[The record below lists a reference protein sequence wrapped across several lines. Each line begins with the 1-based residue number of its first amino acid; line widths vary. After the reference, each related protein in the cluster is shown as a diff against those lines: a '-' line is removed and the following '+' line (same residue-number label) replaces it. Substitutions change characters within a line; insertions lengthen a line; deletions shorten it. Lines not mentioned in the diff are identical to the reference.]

1 MEQIILVVH
10 LVIALA
16 IIGLI
21 MLQQGKGADVGASFG
36 AGASQTLF
44 GSTGTTN
51 VLTKSTAWL
60 VAAFFATSFGLA
72 VFADNKTANI
82 DDLGFEIPVERSL
95 DLGGAE
101 QQGEAKPI
109 LAEDA
114 YYVLEAASSVVF
126 VPGYGMAVAQ
136 AQHAVR
142 ELGDILE
149 ENGCEVKYAV
159 HPVAGRMPGHMNV
172 LLAEAEIDYE
182 QLIEMDEVNPT
193 FAQTDVAIVLGAN
206 DVVNPLAKTD
216 PDSPIAG
223 MPILDVDKAQTVVV
237 IKRSLSPG
245 FAGIPNP
252 LFAADNAIMLF
263 GDGKKAI
270 TDITKALGE

>member
-101 QQGEAKPI
+101 QQGSGSDMPAIEMFDAA
-109 LAEDA
+109 AESDMPVVESA
-114 YYVLEAASSVVF
+114 SQTEAASMADQADESV
-126 VPGYGMAVAQ
+126 
-136 AQHAVR
+136 
-142 ELGDILE
+142 D
-149 ENGCEVKYAV
+149 
-159 HPVAGRMPGHMNV
+159 
-172 LLAEAEIDYE
+172 
-182 QLIEMDEVNPT
+182 
-193 FAQTDVAIVLGAN
+193 
-206 DVVNPLAKTD
+206 
-216 PDSPIAG
+216 
-223 MPILDVDKAQTVVV
+223 
-237 IKRSLSPG
+237 
-245 FAGIPNP
+245 
-252 LFAADNAIMLF
+252 
-263 GDGKKAI
+263 
-270 TDITKALGE
+270 